1 MGTWVSAEEPD
12 KSWNLF
18 FKSCKQAGVPFRS
31 SAVEGT
37 VLRALP
43 STPLFTSVPPLC
55 SMPQDLSE
63 ALKEATKEVH
73 TQAENAE
80 FMKNFQKGEVT
91 REGFKL
97 VMASLYHIYVALE
110 QEIERNKENPVYTPL
125 YFPEELHR
133 RAALEQDM
141 AFWYGPRWQEAIP
154 YTQATKRYVQRLQEV
169 GRAEPELLVAH
180 AYTRYLGDLS
190 GGQVLK
196 KIAQKALNLPS
207 SGEGLAFFTFP
218 NIASATKFKQLY
230 RSRMNTLEMTPEV
243 RQRVLDE
250 AKTAFLLNIQL
261 FEELQGLLTQK
272 AEDREPSQAPDLHR
286 RAGSKAQGAVM
297 SGFDDPGVFYSDS
310 FGGDNAADEGQ
321 ARKSQLQRRFKEFL
335 RQYRV
340 GTDRTGFTF
349 KYRDELKRHYNLG
362 EYWIEVEME
371 DLASFDEE
379 LADYLYKQ
387 PAEHLQLL
395 EEAAKEVADE
405 VTRPRPAGDEVL
417 QDIQVMLKSDASPS
431 SIRSLKSDTMSHLVK
446 IPGIVIA
453 ASGVRAKATRI
464 SIQCRS
470 CRSTLTNIAMRP
482 GLEGYALP
490 RKCNTDQAG
499 RPKCP
504 LDPYFIMPDKCKCVD
519 FQTLKLQELPDAV
532 PHGEMP
538 RHMQLYCDR
547 YLCDKV
553 VPGNRVTIMGIYSI
567 KKFGLTSNR
576 GRDRV
581 GVGIRSA
588 YIRVLGIQVDTD
600 GSGRTFAGAVTPQ
613 EEEEFRRLAALPNVY
628 ELISKS
634 IAPSIFGGTDMKKA
648 IACLL
653 FGGSRKRLPDGL
665 TRRGDINLLMLGDP
679 GTAKSQLLKF
689 VEKCSPIGVYT
700 SGKGSSAAG
709 LTASVMRDP
718 SSRNFIMEGG
728 AMVLADGGVVCIDE
742 FDKMREDDRVAIH
755 EAMEQQTI
763 SIAKAGITTT
773 LNSRCSVLAAAN
785 SVFGRWDETKGEDNI
800 DFMPTILSR
809 FDMIFIVKDEHNE
822 ERDVMLAKH
831 VITLHVSALT
841 QAQAVEGEID
851 LAKLKKF
858 IAYCRTKC
866 GPRLSAEAAEKL
878 KNRYIIMRSGARQH
892 ERDSDRRSS
901 IPITVRQLEAI
912 VRIAEA
918 LSKMKLQPFATEA
931 DVEEALRLFQVSTLD
946 AALSGTLS
954 GVEGFTSQEDQE
966 LLSRIEKQLKRRFA
980 IGSQVSEHSIIQDF
994 TKQKY
999 PEHAIHKVLQLMLRR
1014 GEIQH
1019 RMQRKVLYRLK

>member
-1 MGTWVSAEEPD
+1 
-12 KSWNLF
+12 
-18 FKSCKQAGVPFRS
+18 
-31 SAVEGT
+31 
-37 VLRALP
+37 
-43 STPLFTSVPPLC
+43 
-55 SMPQDLSE
+55 
-63 ALKEATKEVH
+63 
-73 TQAENAE
+73 
-80 FMKNFQKGEVT
+80 
-91 REGFKL
+91 
-97 VMASLYHIYVALE
+97 
-110 QEIERNKENPVYTPL
+110 
-125 YFPEELHR
+125 
-133 RAALEQDM
+133 
-141 AFWYGPRWQEAIP
+141 
-154 YTQATKRYVQRLQEV
+154 
-169 GRAEPELLVAH
+169 
-180 AYTRYLGDLS
+180 
-190 GGQVLK
+190 
-196 KIAQKALNLPS
+196 
-207 SGEGLAFFTFP
+207 
-218 NIASATKFKQLY
+218 
-230 RSRMNTLEMTPEV
+230 
-243 RQRVLDE
+243 
-250 AKTAFLLNIQL
+250 
-261 FEELQGLLTQK
+261 
-272 AEDREPSQAPDLHR
+272 
-286 RAGSKAQGAVM
+286 M

-310 FGGDNAADEGQ
+310 FGGDTGGDEGQ

-371 DLASFDEE
+371 DLASFDED
-379 LADYLYKQ
+379 LAEFLYKQ
-387 PAEHLQLL
+387 PTEHLQLL

-405 VTRPRPAGDEVL
+405 VTRPRPVGEEVL

-431 SIRSLKSDTMSHLVK
+431 SIRSLKVGLLR
-446 IPGIVIA
+446 G
-453 ASGVRAKATRI
+453 
-464 SIQCRS
+464 Q
-470 CRSTLTNIAMRP
+470 
-482 GLEGYALP
+482 LEGGGGCRMVQRGFGDRHTCLLH
-490 RKCNTDQAG
+490 RDQAG

-538 RHMQLYCDR
+538 RHTQLYCDR

-567 KKFGLTSNR
+567 KKFGLTSSK

-581 GVGIRSA
+581 GVGIRSS

-600 GSGRTFAGAVTPQ
+600 GSGRSFAGAVTPQ

-628 ELISKS
+628 EVISRS

-822 ERDVMLAKH
+822 ERDMMLAKH

-841 QAQAVEGEID
+841 QMQAVEGEID
-851 LAKLKKF
+851 LTKLKKF
-858 IAYCRTKC
+858 IAYCRAKC

-966 LLSRIEKQLKRRFA
+966 MLSRIEKQLKRRFA

-1014 GEIQH
+1014 GEVQH

>member
-1 MGTWVSAEEPD
+1 
-12 KSWNLF
+12 
-18 FKSCKQAGVPFRS
+18 
-31 SAVEGT
+31 
-37 VLRALP
+37 
-43 STPLFTSVPPLC
+43 
-55 SMPQDLSE
+55 
-63 ALKEATKEVH
+63 
-73 TQAENAE
+73 
-80 FMKNFQKGEVT
+80 
-91 REGFKL
+91 
-97 VMASLYHIYVALE
+97 
-110 QEIERNKENPVYTPL
+110 
-125 YFPEELHR
+125 
-133 RAALEQDM
+133 
-141 AFWYGPRWQEAIP
+141 
-154 YTQATKRYVQRLQEV
+154 
-169 GRAEPELLVAH
+169 
-180 AYTRYLGDLS
+180 
-190 GGQVLK
+190 
-196 KIAQKALNLPS
+196 
-207 SGEGLAFFTFP
+207 
-218 NIASATKFKQLY
+218 
-230 RSRMNTLEMTPEV
+230 
-243 RQRVLDE
+243 
-250 AKTAFLLNIQL
+250 
-261 FEELQGLLTQK
+261 
-272 AEDREPSQAPDLHR
+272 
-286 RAGSKAQGAVM
+286 M
-297 SGFDDPGVFYSDS
+297 SGFDDPGIFYSDS
-310 FGGDNAADEGQ
+310 FGGDPGADEGQ

-362 EYWIEVEME
+362 EYWVEVEME

-395 EEAAKEVADE
+395 EDAAKEVADE
-405 VTRPRPAGDEVL
+405 VTRPRPAGDELL

-431 SIRSLKSDTMSHLVK
+431 SIRILKSDMMSHLVK
-446 IPGIVIA
+446 IPGIIIS
-453 ASGVRAKATRI
+453 ASAVRAKATRI

-470 CRSTLTNIAMRP
+470 CHNTLTNIAMRP

-490 RKCNTDQAG
+490 RKCNMDQAG

-567 KKFGLTSNR
+567 KKFGLNSSK

-581 GVGIRSA
+581 GVGIRSS
-588 YIRVLGIQVDTD
+588 YIREVPDLGLGPAVGWRRCLCSLLHLAVLL
-600 GSGRTFAGAVTPQ
+600 GRSFAGSVSPQ
-613 EEEEFRRLAALPNVY
+613 EEEEFRRLAALPNIY

-634 IAPSIFGGTDMKKA
+634 ISPSIFGGMDMKKA

-653 FGGSRKRLPDGL
+653 FG
-665 TRRGDINLLMLGDP
+665 GDINLLMLGDP

-709 LTASVMRDP
+709 LTASVIRDP

-822 ERDVMLAKH
+822 ERDMMLAKH

-841 QAQAVEGEID
+841 QTQAVEGEID
-851 LAKLKKF
+851 LAKMKKF
-858 IAYCRTKC
+858 IAYCRGRC

-946 AALSGTLS
+946 AALSGNLS
-954 GVEGFTSQEDQE
+954 GVEGFTTQEDQE
-966 LLSRIEKQLKRRFA
+966 MLSRIEKQLKRRFA
-980 IGSQVSEHSIIQDF
+980 IGSQVSEHSIVQDF

-999 PEHAIHKVLQLMLRR
+999 PEHAIRKVLQLMLRR
-1014 GEIQH
+1014 GEVQH
-1019 RMQRKVLYRLK
+1019 RMQRKVLYRLKSVHWLLDCLTAKLLHVFRGNKDLKQCSDDLAKESISPAPSSAKKGLVFIASASSLIFTFSCLGMPGPPGVLEEWCPRGGDRVPDTAQFAAAARRKSGSGGGSRD